1 MFFDIDTIMVT
12 GSDWDVVHSHPASE
26 LFYIDVENFVAYGSS
41 MNCAHNQIS
50 LIICTT
56 REMVG

>member
-1 MFFDIDTIMVT
+1 VPFNIYTIMVA
-12 GSDWDVVHSHPASE
+12 GSDRHVAHSHPASA
-26 LFYIDVENFVAYGSS
+26 LSCIDVENFVAYGSS
-41 MNCAHNQIS
+41 MNGAHNQIS

>member
-1 MFFDIDTIMVT
+1 VT

-26 LFYIDVENFVAYGSS
+26 LFYIDVENSVAYGSS